1 MVSVTKILKEKSL
14 SVILARS
21 KAGTNAQEM
30 AVISYQRFGKG
41 KVMSIGSA
49 GLWRWAFMPEDFK
62 QYDDVY
68 QLFWRQ
74 MVRWL
79 IDESDFLPGQDVS
92 FRTERYSYGLGER
105 IRFLVRA
112 KNVPAGQYQP
122 KIMVRP
128 PEGQPLT
135 LMPAR
140 AEQDNERELAY
151 TAFLT
156 PETEGEYEAVLSDN
170 LGQPRQE
177 ATRFTVYSDSVE
189 TRLVAAD
196 RELLAQVARVT
207 GGSEIPLAGLK
218 DLPGRVRQFEESSRE
233 KLKAQDIWD
242 RLPVFS
248 LLVGLLAMEWFLR
261 RRLGLV

>member
-1 MVSVTKILKEKSL
+1 
-14 SVILARS
+14 
-21 KAGTNAQEM
+21 
-30 AVISYQRFGKG
+30 
-41 KVMSIGSA
+41 
-49 GLWRWAFMPEDFK
+49 LWRWAFMPEDFK

-128 PEGQPLT
+128 PEGQSLT

-218 DLPGRVRQFEESSRE
+218 DLPRRVRQFEESSRE

-248 LLVGLLAMEWFLR
+248 LLVGLLAMEWVLR
-261 RRLGLV
+261 RRMGLV